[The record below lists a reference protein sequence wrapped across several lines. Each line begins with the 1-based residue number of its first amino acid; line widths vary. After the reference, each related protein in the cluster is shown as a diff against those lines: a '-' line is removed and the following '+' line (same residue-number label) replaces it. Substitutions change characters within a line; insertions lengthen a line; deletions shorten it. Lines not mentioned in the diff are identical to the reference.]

1 MDVAENLNPALFG
14 KIVKKARSHV
24 DELGVGGEKVAC
36 DLHRLVR
43 RKVDYEEYANFRH
56 PPRECLERGGNCVD
70 TTCLFCSLLIRAGFE
85 CRIVSVSLRDR
96 GHMFAEVL
104 IRGPHEKLHDNIIDY
119 YTDRQFLGEIN
130 TASMDSDEP
139 GCRWVIADP
148 ATSDFLGDT
157 TGLRELGYMRNSAET
172 ENEPQLVGK
181 TDRYR
186 VHFG

>member
-1 MDVAENLNPALFG
+1 VDVAENLNPGLFG

-24 DELGVGGEKVAC
+24 DESGVGGVKVAC
-36 DLHRLVR
+36 DLYRLVR
-43 RKVDYEEYANFRH
+43 RKVDYAEYANFRH

-85 CRIVSVSLRDR
+85 CRMTSVSFQDR
-96 GHMFAEVL
+96 GHMFTEVL
-104 IRGPHEKLHDNIIDY
+104 IRGSYEEFHDDIVDY
-119 YTDRQFLGEIN
+119 YTDRQFLGGIN
-130 TASMDSDEP
+130 TASMDSEEP

-157 TGLRELGYMRNSAET
+157 TGLRELGYIRNSAET
-172 ENEPQLVGK
+172 GDGPQWIGN

-186 VHFG
+186 IHFG